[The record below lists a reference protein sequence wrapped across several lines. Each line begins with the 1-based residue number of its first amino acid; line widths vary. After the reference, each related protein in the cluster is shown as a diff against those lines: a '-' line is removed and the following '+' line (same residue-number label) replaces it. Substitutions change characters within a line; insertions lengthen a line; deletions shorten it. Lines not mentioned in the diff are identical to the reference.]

1 MCFSQTQPLRVIQS
15 GQFHLFWVEIGLHI
29 FPDAPLHELS
39 VEAFFLQDKKS
50 FSHHVPLF
58 GPFDCVV
65 GHCSLFPAARNQNFS
80 IGRMAQSKRGCCA
93 KPCTAAPFQVQIII
107 RRYDCLFRLPFRLI
121 VATAWLAYSNV
132 DLFIRGHKM
141 RLHPYRVEPL
151 QSYYSI

>member
-1 MCFSQTQPLRVIQS
+1 MNYIHVFFSDAAAS
-15 GQFHLFWVEIGLHI
+15 GHPVGAVPP
-29 FPDAPLHELS
+29 FPGRNRPPHMPGCPLHELS

-107 RRYDCLFRLPFRLI
+107 RRYDCLFRKRKRLYQMP
-121 VATAWLAYSNV
+121 AAA
-132 DLFIRGHKM
+132 F
-141 RLHPYRVEPL
+141 
-151 QSYYSI
+151 